1 VRAAV
6 LSLFLFAQASFLAA
20 APPTPAPAPGEDEK
34 DILRIEKVIVDAWL
48 KHDVAAVSAVVAD
61 DFESWS
67 FKGRRRGKAE
77 LLKAVE
83 NNKEEATKV
92 DDERVRVFG
101 DTAVY
106 TARVTDT
113 ARDKDGAPFKATT
126 VVTALFLRREGKW
139 LLIQNHDMLVAPDPA
154 SK

>member
-1 VRAAV
+1 MRAAV
-6 LSLFLFAQASFLAA
+6 VGLFLLAGSAFLENSRAA
-20 APPTPAPAPGEDEK
+20 ASRASVEDRDE
-34 DILRIEKVIVDAWL
+34 ILRIEKLIVDAWL
-48 KHDVAAVSAVVAD
+48 KHDTAAVSAVVAD

-67 FKGRRRGKAE
+67 FKGKRRGKAE

-83 NNKEEATKV
+83 NNKELATKV

-101 DTAVY
+101 DAAVY

-113 ARDKDGAPFKATT
+113 AKDKDGAPFEATT

-139 LLIQNHDMLVAPDPA
+139 QLVQNHDSLVTADPT
-154 SK
+154 K